1 MLIYKI
7 DMAQELLGELEQM
20 VLVAIVRLGRDSY
33 GTPIVD
39 ELKRH
44 TRRTILRPSVYLAL
58 KRLEAKGLIKS
69 RMGEPEA
76 RRGGRARRHFEPT
89 AAALKALRES
99 QRTMNSLWAGV
110 ILPGDGRVA
119 GDKRKA

>member
-1 MLIYKI
+1 MSVYKI
-7 DMAQELLGELEQM
+7 DMTPEPLGELEQM
-20 VLVAIVRLGRDSY
+20 VLLVIVRLGRDSY

-39 ELKRH
+39 ELRRH

-58 KRLEAKGLIKS
+58 KRLETKGCIRS

-89 AAALKALRES
+89 AAGLRSLRES
-99 QRTMNSLWAGV
+99 QRSMNSLWQGV
-110 ILPGDGRVA
+110 ILA
-119 GDKRKA
+119 GADKRKA